1 MATQT
6 ASDLAHG
13 GGVMHLSDDEWAQ
26 VLDVARRTA
35 LGITR
40 DPVLSDDIAASTV
53 ERLLER
59 NPDIEDGR
67 LLAYAVQVARH
78 LTIDELRR
86 VQRQPR
92 QAELEE
98 DPKDPAAGYVI
109 LAMQQMSPSTAALR
123 GEMKRRCYEVAQEIL
138 GSLNEREI
146 RLLQL
151 SINGVPS
158 AKIAIE
164 LGYADANT
172 VNVTRHRINRK
183 IRERFS
189 HRISPSLFA
198 WA

>member
-6 ASDLAHG
+6 ASDLVFR
-13 GGVMHLSDDEWAQ
+13 GGVMQLSDEEWAQ

-35 LGITR
+35 MRITR
-40 DPVLSDDIAASTV
+40 DPALSDDIAASTV

-67 LLAYAVQVARH
+67 LLAYAAQAAH
-78 LTIDELRR
+78 NLAIDELRR

-109 LAMQQMSPSTAALR
+109 LAMQQMSPSTAVLR
-123 GEMKRRCYEVAQEIL
+123 GEMKRRCHEVAQEIL

-151 SINGVPS
+151 SIDGVPS
-158 AKIAIE
+158 VEIAAE

-198 WA
+198 

>member
-6 ASDLAHG
+6 ASDLAQG
-13 GGVMHLSDDEWAQ
+13 GGVMQLSDDEWAQ
-26 VLDVARRTA
+26 VLDLAHRTA
-35 LGITR
+35 MGITR
-40 DPVLSDDIAASTV
+40 DPALSDDIAASTV

-59 NPDIEDGR
+59 NPDIEAGR
-67 LLAYAVQVARH
+67 LLAYAAQTAH
-78 LTIDELRR
+78 NLAIDDLRR

-98 DPKDPAAGYVI
+98 DPKDPTAGYVI

-151 SINGVPS
+151 SIDGVPS
-158 AKIAIE
+158 AEIAIE

-189 HRISPSLFA
+189 HRISPSLFS
-198 WA
+198 

>member
-6 ASDLAHG
+6 ASALVLG
-13 GGVMHLSDDEWAQ
+13 GGVMQLSDQEWAQ

-35 LGITR
+35 MGITR
-40 DPVLSDDIAASTV
+40 DPALSDDIAASTV

-67 LLAYAVQVARH
+67 LIAYAAQTAH
-78 LTIDELRR
+78 NLAIDEMRR

-123 GEMKRRCYEVAQEIL
+123 GEMKRRCHEVAQEIL

-151 SINGVPS
+151 SIDGVPS
-158 AKIAIE
+158 AEIAVE

-198 WA
+198 